1 MNASKSAKPPAETE
15 SSAAQ
20 GKVEQSCETA
30 LSMEHLE
37 SIALEALAAPPA
49 ALSRPNRGRG
59 ENDVQAALD
68 KHPNIAAL
76 RDAETTEDS
85 QPYSAVT
92 YVDGQRID
100 DYCDSQRLAIP
111 ARLQLFAQVCRAVH
125 FAHQHAVIHRALKPS
140 NILVT
145 ADGVPKLM
153 NFGSTRLV
161 HPETADGNDGTGIAG
176 VVPKTLTQTSKL
188 MLTPEYASPEQL
200 QGETITTASDI
211 YALGVVLYQLL
222 TGRFPYRLKTGTRAD
237 VSQAV
242 FEQVPEKPSSAV
254 TRRAAGPVDMPDGKR
269 PTLAETPPP
278 AQPCEPNPLSTFTR
292 SISTLEDIALA
303 RGCSPQRLKRILS
316 GDLDAIVL
324 TALRKEP
331 ERRYASAQQFADDLN
346 HYLQGMPV
354 GAHDDSTVYRC
365 GKFVRRHTA
374 LVTIGLLLFVALL
387 TVVTGMSTE
396 LMLAR
401 RQRDRVDKSFNQA
414 RGIIDQIFTRISNE
428 RLLNQP
434 GFHPLRMAL
443 LQDAQCF
450 YEDFLNQHS
459 SDVTLRPEL
468 IEASGRL
475 AKITSLIGPAAEAV
489 SQYRQTA
496 ALWEK
501 LLSEEPTN
509 RHYQK
514 KLAATLSDLGVAL
527 MPVSDRL
534 DEAIRTFRRA
544 QELIEPFVAAEPQS
558 VPKRQELGLILL
570 NVAQIQWRQDHP
582 KEALDSIDR
591 LLEIELQ
598 LAAEDPHSL
607 EPRISLASAYAT
619 AGRILAATTGEV
631 QRALASYHQAIEIHE
646 MIAQEHPELAD
657 QSYQFARDLSEL
669 SELQQRAGQL
679 DLAFQNLHRSLSIFE
694 QLNQSYPGILIY
706 QRGLGAVYNMM
717 SELQRQRA
725 EAADSL
731 ALAQKARTLF
741 ERLVS
746 QHPQDSDFRIGLAKS
761 YNNLGRQ
768 FQQTGESAEALR
780 SFQRAMDLYE
790 SLPDLDPQTAYKL
803 ACNISRCIPLLG
815 TKNQSTDRQR
825 AALELSKGDR
835 LRRQFYGDRAIA
847 ALRRAVHAGRFNA
860 EILETDTDLDP
871 IRDRFDF
878 QDLIK
883 ELEKKPAAGSR

>member
-1 MNASKSAKPPAETE
+1 MNASKSAEPTSETE
-15 SSAAQ
+15 LSATQ
-20 GKVEQSCETA
+20 GKLEQSCETT

-37 SIALEALAAPPA
+37 SIALEALAASPA
-49 ALSRPNRGRG
+49 ALSRPNQGRG
-59 ENDVQAALD
+59 ENDLQAVLG

-76 RDAETTEDS
+76 LDAGTTETS
-85 QPYSAVT
+85 QPYSVVT
-92 YVDGQRID
+92 DVDGQRID
-100 DYCDSQRLAIP
+100 DYCDSQRLTIP

-125 FAHQHAVIHRALKPS
+125 FAHQHAVIHGGLKPS
-140 NILVT
+140 NILVA

-153 NFGSTRLV
+153 NFASTRLA
-161 HPETADGNDGTGIAG
+161 HPETAGGNDSTGTVAVG
-176 VVPKTLTQTSKL
+176 PKTLTQTSEL

-200 QGETITTASDI
+200 KGETITTASDI

-222 TGRFPYRLKTGTRAD
+222 TGRSPYRLKTATRSD
-237 VSQAV
+237 VFQAV
-242 FEQVPEKPSSAV
+242 FEQAPEKPSSAV
-254 TRRAAGPVDMPDGKR
+254 TRRAAGPVDSPTGKK
-269 PTLAETPPP
+269 PALAETLPP

-292 SISTLEDIALA
+292 PISTLEDIALA
-303 RGCSPQRLKRILS
+303 RGCSPQRLKRTLS

-331 ERRYASAQQFADDLN
+331 ERRYASAERFADDLD
-346 HYLQGMPV
+346 HYLQGMRV
-354 GAHDDSTVYRC
+354 RAHDDSTVYRC

-374 LVTIGLLLFVALL
+374 LVTIGLLLVVALL
-387 TVVTGMSTE
+387 TVVTGMTTE

-401 RQRDRVDKSFNQA
+401 RHRDRVDRSFNQT
-414 RGIIDQIFTRISNE
+414 RGIIDQIFSRISNE

-434 GFHPLRMAL
+434 GLYPLRVAL
-443 LQDAQCF
+443 LQDAQRF
-450 YEDFLNQHS
+450 YKDFLDQHS

-475 AKITSLIGPAAEAV
+475 AKITSLIGPASEAV
-489 SQYRQTA
+489 SQYRQTV

-501 LLSEEPTN
+501 LLREEPTN
-509 RHYQK
+509 RHYQE
-514 KLAATLSDLGVAL
+514 KLAATLSDLGVVL
-527 MPVSDRL
+527 MSVREPL
-534 DEAIRTFRRA
+534 DEAVRTFRRA
-544 QELIEPFVAAEPQS
+544 QELIEPLVVAEPQS

-570 NVAQIQWRQDHP
+570 NVAQIQWWQDQP
-582 KEALDSIDR
+582 EEALDSLDR
-591 LLEIELQ
+591 VLEIELQ
-598 LAAEDPHSL
+598 LAAEDPRSL
-607 EPRISLASAYAT
+607 EPRISLATAYAT
-619 AGRILAATTGEV
+619 AGRILAAPTGEV
-631 QRALASYHQAIEIHE
+631 HRALASYHQAIEIHE
-646 MIAQEHPELAD
+646 TIAQEHPELAD

-694 QLNQSYPGILIY
+694 HLDQSYPGILIY
-706 QRGLGAVYNMM
+706 QRGLGSVYNMM
-717 SELQRQRA
+717 SDLQRQRA

-746 QHPQDSDFRIGLAKS
+746 EHPQDSDFRIDLARS

-768 FQQTGESAEALR
+768 FQQTGEFAEALR

-803 ACNISRCIPLLG
+803 ACNVSRCIPLLG
-815 TKNQSTDRQR
+815 TKNQSTDSRR

-835 LRRQFYGDRAIA
+835 RRRQFYGDRAIA
-847 ALRRAVHAGRFNA
+847 ALRHAVHAGRFNA
-860 EILETDTDLDP
+860 ETLETDTDLDP
-871 IRDRFDF
+871 LRDRSDF

-883 ELEKKPAAGSR
+883 ELEKKSAAGSR